1 MRGVLPR
8 NSMAPQ
14 CGAEV
19 VPSVITDMPRGLPG
33 EGGLGLR
40 YHCTAASDLTGSPAL
55 LLPVPA
61 QSAALVGSD
70 S

>member
-19 VPSVITDMPRGLPG
+19 VPSVITGMPRGRPG

-40 YHCTAASDLTGSPAL
+40 YHCTAASDLTGSPAF